1 MIMAPVIGWQVRR
14 KAVMCYQGGVARPAR
29 SLPAL
34 AQDFSPEFIY
44 LIGRRHMCSNEHDDC
59 DDNVLFHRHDNSQFY
74 SKFLLFSLIFVIS
87 PPWTI
92 PNFL

>member
-1 MIMAPVIGWQVRR
+1 
-14 KAVMCYQGGVARPAR
+14 MCDQGGVARPAC
-29 SLPAL
+29 SLSAL